1 MRIWEL
7 HGMQCEG
14 AIRSTPDG
22 EADVLGLVFS
32 EKAYL
37 LTLRDYRPHQL
48 VSLVRG
54 AGPAAAAET
63 LANQFQDIAI
73 AAAGRGLVIAR
84 GASGPVLRRSDE
96 LKQSEPAGRRP

>member
-54 AGPAAAAET
+54 AGPRHCPGS
-63 LANQFQDIAI
+63 FG
-73 AAAGRGLVIAR
+73 AGAPPFG
-84 GASGPVLRRSDE
+84 
-96 LKQSEPAGRRP
+96 